1 MEFLFSALP
10 LLSVLLVPVVL
21 SMSVSKKERLKKE
34 RLANLRMYDES
45 LSYAV
50 HVTHQ
55 FRTPRFKYAP
65 ASLPDYG
72 TVGQN
77 EKKER
82 SSVFAEYQGGLP
94 KRAVKSRLFRVIRM

>member
-1 MEFLFSALP
+1 
-10 LLSVLLVPVVL
+10 
-21 SMSVSKKERLKKE
+21 MSVSKKERLKKE

>member
-1 MEFLFSALP
+1 MEFLFSGLP
-10 LLSVLLVPVVL
+10 LLSVLLAPVVL
-21 SMSVSKKERLKKE
+21 SMSVSKKE

-65 ASLPDYG
+65 TSLPDYG
-72 TVGQN
+72 TVGQK
-77 EKKER
+77 EKKE
-82 SSVFAEYQGGLP
+82 LL
-94 KRAVKSRLFRVIRM
+94 AVI